1 MTEQNTHEIT
11 ITNINRTINIETI
24 EKDLNIE
31 VYNNLGQKVFA
42 TKDYN
47 FTLDQLPS
55 GSYVVKAFYGRVN
68 QSQKIVI
75 E

>member
-1 MTEQNTHEIT
+1 LTEQNTHEIT

-47 FTLDQLPS
+47 STLDQLPS